1 MGVPRIR
8 PDQQVNP
15 EEFERRLREGV
26 QRTSPNDPLSKLAP
40 KTDSS
45 RLPPL
50 GPSRCDPNVTGHTR
64 SYAELSQ
71 LFDFGDV
78 RPSDE
83 THDDETSIVDAQDPR
98 ALDVDDFRRWWQQGL
113 AQEAAENRSRGWK
126 LTPMALVLAGIAIT
140 GSIFALKGGAPGVL
154 NGPPI
159 VPSANDTAR
168 TQTPSGETTSTP
180 ADVGTMPS
188 TELATAVAP
197 KVVAPLA
204 SRALVQTTD
213 TKPARAVSVRADGT
227 LIATQLPSAA
237 EPNEASSWPNV
248 PKPPAKSA
256 PKGTNS
262 AVATARPSTDL
273 PTKRPGKITTRV
285 VVATTGAAAPIA
297 AADTP
302 IPPLPIGTPPT
313 RVVVATT
320 GAAAPIAA
328 ADTPIPPLPIGTP
341 VKPDEAGGAKDLQP
355 ITESVAAPATPAEAA
370 KQSLNPL
377 VRALADLFGARP
389 SRARQGVDPTP
400 TASTGWAVQLAPS
413 RTEAEA
419 KSDLKRLNAKYASAL
434 NRSTIRLHKAR
445 VDGETVYRLRIVGLS
460 KADAAALCER
470 LKGDG
475 GSCFI
480 VR

>member
-1 MGVPRIR
+1 
-8 PDQQVNP
+8 
-15 EEFERRLREGV
+15 
-26 QRTSPNDPLSKLAP
+26 
-40 KTDSS
+40 
-45 RLPPL
+45 
-50 GPSRCDPNVTGHTR
+50 
-64 SYAELSQ
+64 
-71 LFDFGDV
+71 
-78 RPSDE
+78 
-83 THDDETSIVDAQDPR
+83 
-98 ALDVDDFRRWWQQGL
+98 
-113 AQEAAENRSRGWK
+113 
-126 LTPMALVLAGIAIT
+126 MALVLAGIAIT
-140 GSIFALKGGAPGVL
+140 GSIFALKGGAPDVL

-159 VPSANDTAR
+159 VPSANDTGR
-168 TQTPSGETTSTP
+168 SQTPSGETASTP
-180 ADVGTMPS
+180 ADVSTMPS
-188 TELATAVAP
+188 TELATAVVP

-204 SRALVQTTD
+204 SRAPVQTTD

-227 LIATQLPSAA
+227 LILKLTQLPSAA
-237 EPNEASSWPNV
+237 EPNEASSSPDV

-256 PKGTNS
+256 PEGTNS

-285 VVATTGAAAPIA
+285 VVATTEGA
-297 AADTP
+297 
-302 IPPLPIGTPPT
+302 
-313 RVVVATT
+313 V
-320 GAAAPIAA
+320 PIAA

-377 VRALADLFGARP
+377 VRALADLFGARS

-400 TASTGWAVQLAPS
+400 TASTGWAVQLATS

-445 VDGETVYRLRIVGLS
+445 IDGGTVYRLRVVGLS

-470 LKGDG
+470 LKGDR

>member
-40 KTDSS
+40 KTDLS
-45 RLPPL
+45 RLPPP

-180 ADVGTMPS
+180 ADVSTMPS

-204 SRALVQTTD
+204 SRAPVQTTD

-237 EPNEASSWPNV
+237 EPNEASSSPNV

-302 IPPLPIGTPPT
+302 IPPLPIGTP
-313 RVVVATT
+313 
-320 GAAAPIAA
+320 
-328 ADTPIPPLPIGTP
+328 

-355 ITESVAAPATPAEAA
+355 ITESVAAPARPAEAA

-377 VRALADLFGARP
+377 VRALADLFGARS

-400 TASTGWAVQLAPS
+400 TASTGWAVQLATS

-480 VR
+480 VS

>member
-8 PDQQVNP
+8 PAPQVNP

-45 RLPPL
+45 RLPPP
-50 GPSRCDPNVTGHTR
+50 GPSRCVPTVTGHTR
-64 SYAELSQ
+64 SYAESSQ

-180 ADVGTMPS
+180 ADVSTMPS

-237 EPNEASSWPNV
+237 EPNEASSSPDV

-256 PKGTNS
+256 PEGTDS

-302 IPPLPIGTPPT
+302 IPPLS
-313 RVVVATT
+313 
-320 GAAAPIAA
+320 
-328 ADTPIPPLPIGTP
+328 IGTP

-400 TASTGWAVQLAPS
+400 TASTGWAVQLATS

-480 VR
+480 VRW

>member
-1 MGVPRIR
+1 MRNQ
-8 PDQQVNP
+8 D
-15 EEFERRLREGV
+15 
-26 QRTSPNDPLSKLAP
+26 
-40 KTDSS
+40 
-45 RLPPL
+45 
-50 GPSRCDPNVTGHTR
+50 
-64 SYAELSQ
+64 Q

-126 LTPMALVLAGIAIT
+126 LTPMALALAGIAIT

-237 EPNEASSWPNV
+237 EPNEALSSPNV

-355 ITESVAAPATPAEAA
+355 ITEFRCRSG
-370 KQSLNPL
+370 N
-377 VRALADLFGARP
+377 AR
-389 SRARQGVDPTP
+389 RGRQ
-400 TASTGWAVQLAPS
+400 AVP
-413 RTEAEA
+413 
-419 KSDLKRLNAKYASAL
+419 
-434 NRSTIRLHKAR
+434 
-445 VDGETVYRLRIVGLS
+445 
-460 KADAAALCER
+460 
-470 LKGDG
+470 
-475 GSCFI
+475 
-480 VR
+480 

>member
-8 PDQQVNP
+8 PAPQVNP

-40 KTDSS
+40 KTNST
-45 RLPPL
+45 RLPPP

-64 SYAELSQ
+64 SYAESSQ

-180 ADVGTMPS
+180 ADVSTMPS

-227 LIATQLPSAA
+227 LIAKQLPSAA
-237 EPNEASSWPNV
+237 EPNEASSSPDV

-256 PKGTNS
+256 PEGTDS

-285 VVATTGAAAPIA
+285 VVA
-297 AADTP
+297 
-302 IPPLPIGTPPT
+302 
-313 RVVVATT
+313 RT

-355 ITESVAAPATPAEAA
+355 ITKSVAAPATPAEAA

-400 TASTGWAVQLAPS
+400 TASTGWAVQLATS

-419 KSDLKRLNAKYASAL
+419 KSDLKQLNAKYASAL

-445 VDGETVYRLRIVGLS
+445 VDGETVYQLRIVGLS